1 MDLEKTLAEID
12 KAAPATDRKS
22 AKLKRDVERLKVS
35 NLRSQQE
42 AEEVKRRL
50 AKAS

>member
-1 MDLEKTLAEID
+1 MDLEKTLAAID

-22 AKLKRDVERLKVS
+22 AKLRRDADRLKVS
-35 NLRSQQE
+35 NLRSVEE